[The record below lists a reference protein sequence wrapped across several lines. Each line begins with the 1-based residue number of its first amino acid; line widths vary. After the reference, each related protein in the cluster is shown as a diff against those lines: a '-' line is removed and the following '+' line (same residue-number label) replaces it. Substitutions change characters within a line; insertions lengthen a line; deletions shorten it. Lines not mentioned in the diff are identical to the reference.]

1 MAKSPR
7 ISGERARGHSGHFR
21 DAPSWRR
28 HGVGSQGAD
37 SDRDRRPRAPAGRAA
52 RPFAE
57 ADRQRDPRRCPPL
70 NAGAR
75 QAFRRH
81 EGGLRGRR
89 DSTPHGRAGADS
101 LSLGA
106 SGRFMAAHHTPSR
119 HHHGRDGDSTPY
131 RWVILGLGILAYGTS
146 LFARQNYSGVQRFV
160 AQDLHL
166 DKAALG
172 LLGSVFFY
180 TYAFAQMPWGLLADK
195 LGSRWVT
202 SAGVLLTALSMV
214 GFASAQG
221 ETGVFVWRG

>member
-1 MAKSPR
+1 
-7 ISGERARGHSGHFR
+7 
-21 DAPSWRR
+21 
-28 HGVGSQGAD
+28 
-37 SDRDRRPRAPAGRAA
+37 
-52 RPFAE
+52 
-57 ADRQRDPRRCPPL
+57 
-70 NAGAR
+70 
-75 QAFRRH
+75 
-81 EGGLRGRR
+81 
-89 DSTPHGRAGADS
+89 
-101 LSLGA
+101 
-106 SGRFMAAHHTPSR
+106 MAAHHTPSR
-119 HHHGRDGDSTPY
+119 HDDGRDGDSTPY

-221 ETGVFVWRG
+221 ETGVFVWRAVSGIAGAAAYVAMSGGVAHWFPQR